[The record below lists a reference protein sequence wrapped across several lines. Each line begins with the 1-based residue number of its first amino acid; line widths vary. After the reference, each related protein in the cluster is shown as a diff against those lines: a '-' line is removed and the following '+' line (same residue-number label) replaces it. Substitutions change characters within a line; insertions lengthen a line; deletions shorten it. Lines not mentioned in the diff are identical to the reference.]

1 VQKCD
6 YCGKEVDLPFQCS
19 FCGFYFCTEHRLP
32 ENHDCPNLP
41 TRTPLGQWKARLPKA
56 RKGKVKERIKEE
68 GELYFIKENNHKPK
82 TVSRRYGRVRVRL
95 PKVMIVGLVIVFVLF
110 FEYLFMKTC
119 FDTTIYVFVVFVAS
133 YLTYTLFILSSK
145 IRVSSDLRL
154 FGLRILA
161 GLTFVAGVLLLA
173 GAFMGYVMSYEQ
185 WNNQLYV
192 GVLVFF
198 GTLGL
203 GLMLLA
209 SYLMFRFMLKSGVIV
224 YPR

>member
-1 VQKCD
+1 MPKCD

-19 FCGFYFCTEHRLP
+19 FCRFYFCTKHRLP
-32 ENHDCPNLP
+32 ETHDCPNLP
-41 TRTPLGQWKARLPKA
+41 TRTPLGRWKAKLPKTPE
-56 RKGKVKERIKEE
+56 KVKERIKEE
-68 GELYFIKENNHKPK
+68 GELYFIKEKNHKPK
-82 TVSRRYGRVRVRL
+82 SLSRRYERMRVRL
-95 PKVMIVGLVIVFVLF
+95 SKVMIVGLLLLSILF
-110 FEYLFMKTC
+110 FEYFFMKAY
-119 FDTTIYVFVVFVAS
+119 FDTTMYVFVVLMTS

-161 GLTFVAGVLLLA
+161 GLTFVAGVLFVA

-192 GVLVFF
+192 GALVFF

-203 GLMLLA
+203 GLILLA

>member
-32 ENHDCPNLP
+32 ESHDCPNLP
-41 TRTPLGQWKARLPKA
+41 TRTPLGRWKAKLPKA
-56 RKGKVKERIKEE
+56 RKGQAKERIKEE
-68 GELYFIKENNHKPK
+68 GELYFIKEKNHKPK
-82 TVSRRYGRVRVRL
+82 SVSRRYERTQVHF
-95 PKVMIVGLVIVFVLF
+95 PKVVIVGLLFVFVLS
-110 FEYLFMKTC
+110 FEYVFMKTY
-119 FDTTIYVFVVFVAS
+119 FDTTAYVFVVFVAS
-133 YLTYTLFILSSK
+133 YLTYRLFIVSSK
-145 IRVSSDLRL
+145 IRASSDLRL

-161 GLTFVAGVLLLA
+161 GITFVAGVFLVA
-173 GAFMGYVMSYEQ
+173 GAFMAYIMSYGQ
-185 WNNQLYV
+185 WNNQVYMGSL
-192 GVLVFF
+192 LFL